1 MILIKKDFQ
10 IIIIVFNIVICFMIC
25 RSVSL
30 DILYEISST
39 FTYIYLQLT
48 DSSYEND
55 NHIWL

>member
-1 MILIKKDFQ
+1 MILTKKDFQ
-10 IIIIVFNIVICFMIC
+10 IIIVVFNIVICFMIC

-39 FTYIYLQLT
+39 FTYIYLQLA

-55 NHIWL
+55 NHI

>member
-1 MILIKKDFQ
+1 MILTKKVFQ
-10 IIIIVFNIVICFMIC
+10 IIIVVFNIVICFMIC

-55 NHIWL
+55 NHI